1 MRAFIRL
8 PFLSRPTW
16 ICLLLAL
23 TVISQGRAEQ
33 AGLLTLPGKLTAGGT
48 SSLTLTLL
56 DSQTHEPLTGPV
68 EIDFLAAQGET
79 LQLFQGQVDAGGRLI
94 VSFQVPNVPSG
105 AHRIRVRA
113 GDGVE
118 LEATVSVS
126 SAPALL
132 LETDKPIYQPGQTI
146 QGRVIRLSN
155 SLAPVPG
162 PVEVVL
168 LDGKGIR
175 IARFDLNADEY
186 GVAPFELELAT
197 ELNEGVWQIRARS
210 DGSES
215 LRDVRVE
222 HYVLPRFEALLN
234 PDRAWAL
241 VDEPIT
247 GTVQASYFYGRSVQG
262 NARLEAFRWVGTWQ
276 KYAEAE
282 GDLQDGQW
290 EFQLPAVDFVA
301 GVPQNGGQG
310 TIRLDLV
317 VTDTTGESQSVSQ
330 TLLVAESPSVIMIR
344 SQIPNLKPG
353 LPLPFLI
360 TTETP
365 GGDPVNEAVEISIR
379 YQKGGGDEESERKQ
393 LDTSGGQALLEVVPP
408 LGTFSAQVEARLR
421 DREGTAE
428 IYLSAAYSP
437 SDSFLYLLRT
447 DSNNPARLGGQA
459 SYRVNSSLQATVF
472 YEVYAA
478 GRTIFSAFTE
488 SDEFSFTI
496 TPEMLPAARIVA
508 YQITS
513 ESEVIADTVNLE
525 VRGDGNIQIEA
536 SFNAEEVRPG
546 DPVEVTVRTGLNR
559 RSLLGLAIVD
569 QSVLSLGRSRLYLEQ
584 VFEELERKFLA
595 PLAAVIVD
603 EPIGPGLGLPFFE
616 PFTQPSTRDSFGKAG
631 LQVIATPNLNVP
643 ENINRDFLDGLPINL
658 SPPPG
663 GGGSGAA
670 PEEPRVRQFFPETWY
685 WNPTLLTDENGVA
698 HLDLTAPDS
707 ITGWNLSA
715 VATHSSEGL
724 EMTSGI
730 AFGESDL
737 TVFQGF
743 FVEPTLP
750 VQVTRGERFPLQ
762 IDIFNY
768 LDQPQ
773 QVRLELDNS
782 TAFELL
788 EEAERVVEVA
798 ANSTASIEFPLRP
811 LHVGEF
817 PVQITARTGSAADAV
832 KRPLRVVA
840 EGFPSQQVMNSV
852 LEAGQ
857 EITFRLSIP
866 ENAIP
871 DSVSAF
877 LNLTPSAVAQTM
889 QGVSDLLQMPYG
901 CGEQNM
907 IFLAPDIEILK
918 YLREIGELNPETRAE
933 AEHFINLGYQRQ
945 LTFQTSDGGFSA
957 FGEPPSG
964 LWLTAFVLSTF
975 SGAREVR
982 DIDELVLDRA
992 ADLLL
997 SRQNEDGS
1005 FRTDDFLIHTELL
1018 GGVENQYT
1026 MTAYVTNALAE
1037 YGSDSVQDGLRRAAD
1052 YLVAH
1057 QTEVAAMPYPIAI
1070 ATVAL
1075 FRVPGLEQAAE
1086 AFLDRLLELAIVE
1099 GPGIHWEPFPV
1110 ETTGYA
1116 AQAMLV
1122 SNQGVG
1128 RPELSAALDWLV
1140 TQRNSLG
1147 GYGNSTQDT
1156 VVALRALFSAARN
1169 LNRDLSIPI
1178 RVTAGEQVLLDL
1190 LIDSSNFDL
1199 LHQVSL
1205 PLDGHPI
1212 KIQSSGDS
1220 SIGYQV
1226 TTRFNLP
1233 TGSLPEERDLAID
1246 VRYDASH
1253 IEVDDLVDVTVSL
1266 LYTGSKKRTGMVI
1279 ADIGIPTGFGVVQDS
1294 LDRLLAEKTVSRA
1307 ELAGRKVIFY
1317 LDFLPGSPIPINPPT
1332 PPEPTRFEFQIRAL
1346 YPVRSLDVVSEAYEY
1361 YDSAIRGFH
1370 VAPALQIVE
1379 SGVSPPRID
1388 SISESAGTGGSV
1400 IEVHG
1405 SGFLGGSLEILFNGQ
1420 AAQIIEIVSDSLVR
1434 VRVPNLIPGDS
1445 EMEVVTNGGSGTA
1458 PEGFK
1463 IREYRLYIPLYSDSQ
1478 SFSGLAF
1485 SNTSERTAKI
1495 VLVARSGDGTVVPIE
1510 QNPRQLILPAQGQLA
1525 RLASEIWSGG
1535 SAQLEPVRWLEVRSD
1550 NAEISGT
1557 FQFGGADKLDGI
1569 QPALEPLPEFWFTRV
1584 HHGPTAFLEQSASM
1598 SLIVINPHEA
1608 DIEARLTLFLP
1619 GGETR
1624 SISRPIKAQGTLEGT
1639 ISDFFGEGQVSSG
1652 YLKVE
1657 FPGSAGGVGFARIE
1671 LSNGDS
1677 VVGLNGRQ
1685 MTESNR
1691 SWSARVASID
1701 NFFTH
1706 LKLVNLSTRDRSIQL
1721 RLITGDDQTPQG
1733 ATRNI
1738 VLPAGAQLDQFA
1750 DQLWTKPGPAGAQ
1763 ALIGALEVV
1772 ADGPGVTGDVL
1783 FGGRSEITQA
1793 TLLPLQESLVRSVLF
1808 SHVADNG
1815 DFFTGL
1821 ALFNPHPD
1829 PATVR
1834 IALHRPSG
1842 SLISEVEVVL
1852 AAGTGQT
1859 AEIREFTAAA
1869 TGLTGGYLTIWSDLG
1884 VVVQEMFGD
1893 RQLQFLSAVPA
1904 SKASLANEQ

>member
-1 MRAFIRL
+1 MRSLIRSLSASCSVSFLGTLFI
-8 PFLSRPTW
+8 S
-16 ICLLLAL
+16 LAL
-23 TVISQGRAEQ
+23 TSIGLAEEG
-33 AGLLTLPGKLTAGGT
+33 AIFTLPGKLTAGGA

-56 DSQTHEPLTGPV
+56 DTHTQQPLSGPIEV
-68 EIDFLAAQGET
+68 DFVTAQGQST
-79 LQLFQGQVDAGGRLI
+79 RLFQGQIDSSGRLSI
-94 VSFQVPNVPSG
+94 RFQVPQVASG
-105 AHRIRVRA
+105 SHRIRVRA
-113 GDGVE
+113 GDGIE
-118 LEATVSVS
+118 LEGTVSVS

-175 IARFDLNADEY
+175 IARFDLNADEF

-234 PDRAWAL
+234 PDRDWAL
-241 VDEPIT
+241 VDEPVT
-247 GTVQASYFYGRSVQG
+247 GSIQARYFYGRPVQG
-262 NARLEAFRWVGTWQ
+262 KARLEAFRWVGTWQ

-330 TLLVAESPSVIMIR
+330 TLTVAESPSVIMIR

-353 LPLPFLI
+353 LSLPFLI

-365 GGDPVNEAVEISIR
+365 GGDPVNEAVEISII
-379 YQKGGGDEESERKQ
+379 YQKGGGNEESERRQ
-393 LDTSGGQALLEVVPP
+393 LNTSGGQALLEVVPP
-408 LGTFSAQVEARLR
+408 LGTYSAQIEARLR

-447 DSNNPARLGGQA
+447 DGNDPAQLGGQV

-488 SDEFSFTI
+488 SDEFSFAI

-508 YQITS
+508 YQITP

-536 SFNAEEVRPG
+536 SFSAEEVRPG

-603 EPIGPGLGLPFFE
+603 DPIGPGLGLPFFE
-616 PFTQPSTRDSFGKAG
+616 PFTQPSTRETFGKAG
-631 LQVIATPNLNVP
+631 LQVITTPNLNVP
-643 ENINRDFLDGLPINL
+643 ENVNRDFFDGLPIML
-658 SPPPG
+658 SPPPEG
-663 GGGSGAA
+663 GGGSEAA

-698 HLDLTAPDS
+698 HLELTAPDS

-715 VATHSSEGL
+715 VATHSTEGL

-762 IDIFNY
+762 VDIFNY

-788 EEAERVVEVA
+788 EGAEQVVEVA

-811 LHVGEF
+811 LQVGEF

-840 EGFPSQQVMNSV
+840 EGFPSQQVTNSV

-857 EITFRLSIP
+857 EVTFDLSIP
-866 ENAIP
+866 EDAIP
-871 DSVSAF
+871 DSISAF

-982 DIDELVLDRA
+982 DIDELVLEQA

-1026 MTAYVTNALAE
+1026 MTAFVTNALAE

-1057 QTEVAAMPYPIAI
+1057 QTEVAAMSYPISI

-1075 FRVPGLEQAAE
+1075 FRVPGFEQAAE

-1156 VVALRALFSAARN
+1156 VVALRALFAAARN
-1169 LNRDLSIPI
+1169 LNRDLNIPI
-1178 RVTAGEQVLLDL
+1178 RVTADEEVLLDL

-1205 PLDGHPI
+1205 PLDGRPI
-1212 KIQSSGDS
+1212 TVQSSGDAS
-1220 SIGYQV
+1220 TGYQV

-1233 TGSLPEERDLAID
+1233 SNSLPLDRDLTID
-1246 VRYDASH
+1246 VSYDATH

-1266 LYTGSKKRTGMVI
+1266 LYTGLKKRTGMII

-1317 LDFLPGSPIPINPPT
+1317 LDLLPGSLIPINPPA
-1332 PPEPTRFEFQIRAL
+1332 PPEPVSFEFQIRAL
-1346 YPVRSLDVVSEAYEY
+1346 FPVRSLDVVSEAYEY
-1361 YDSAIRGFH
+1361 YDSAIRGYH
-1370 VAPALQIVE
+1370 VAPALQIIE
-1379 SGVSPPRID
+1379 AGVSQPRID
-1388 SISESAGTGGSV
+1388 SISESEGTGGSV

-1420 AAQIIEIVSDSLVR
+1420 AARIIEIVSDSLVR
-1434 VRVPNLIPGDS
+1434 VRVPNLIPNDS
-1445 EMEVVTNGGSGTA
+1445 DIEVVTNGGSGTA
-1458 PEGFK
+1458 QEGFK
-1463 IREYRLYIPLYSDSQ
+1463 IREYRLYVPLYSDSQ

-1485 SNTSERTAKI
+1485 SNTSGRDAQI
-1495 VLVARSGDGTVVPIE
+1495 VLAARSGDGTVVPIE
-1510 QNPRQLILPAQGQLA
+1510 QNPRQLILPAKGQLA

-1535 SAQLEPVRWLEVRSD
+1535 NAQLEPVRWLELRSD

-1557 FQFGGADKLDGI
+1557 FQFGGPGKLDGI

-1584 HHGPTAFLEQSASM
+1584 HHGPTAFLGQSASM
-1598 SLIVINPHEA
+1598 SLIVINPH
-1608 DIEARLTLFLP
+1608 DSDTEARLTLFLP
-1619 GGETR
+1619 DGETR
-1624 SISRPIKAQGTLEGT
+1624 SISRPIKAQGALEGT
-1639 ISDFFGEGQVSSG
+1639 ISDFFGEEQINSG

-1657 FPGSAGGVGFARIE
+1657 LPGSPGGVGFARIE
-1671 LSNGDS
+1671 LSGGDS
-1677 VVGLNGRQ
+1677 VVGMNGRQ

-1701 NFFTH
+1701 SFFTH
-1706 LKLVNLSTRDRSIQL
+1706 IKLVNLSPQERLVRLHLRS
-1721 RLITGDDQTPQG
+1721 GDGQNPQG
-1733 ATRNI
+1733 ATQNI

-1750 DQLWTKPGPAGAQ
+1750 DQLWTGLGPAGTQ
-1763 ALIGALEVV
+1763 PLIGALEVE

-1793 TLLPLQESLVRSVLF
+1793 TLLPLQEALVRSVLF
-1808 SHVADNG
+1808 SHVADNN
-1815 DFFTGL
+1815 DFFYRPRPIQSQSRFGHRSDCSPP
-1821 ALFNPHPD
+1821 AFREPD
-1829 PATVR
+1829 
-1834 IALHRPSG
+1834 
-1842 SLISEVEVVL
+1842 
-1852 AAGTGQT
+1852 Q
-1859 AEIREFTAAA
+1859 
-1869 TGLTGGYLTIWSDLG
+1869 
-1884 VVVQEMFGD
+1884 
-1893 RQLQFLSAVPA
+1893 
-1904 SKASLANEQ
+1904 